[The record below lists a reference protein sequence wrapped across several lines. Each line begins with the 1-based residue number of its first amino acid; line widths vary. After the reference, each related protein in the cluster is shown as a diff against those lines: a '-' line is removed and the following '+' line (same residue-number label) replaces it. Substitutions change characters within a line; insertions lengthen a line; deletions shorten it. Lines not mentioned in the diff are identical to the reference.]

1 MHYLVR
7 ELRCQE
13 LQRVAA
19 KKKKKE
25 KPQQNKKNTSIF
37 SVIELIIVCK
47 YIYISV
53 WLLSV

>member
-1 MHYLVR
+1 MPGTA
-7 ELRCQE
+7 ESSSQ
-13 LQRVAA
+13 
-19 KKKKKE
+19 KKKKE

-37 SVIELIIVCK
+37 SFIELIIVCK